1 MTKTLLKKFAKDTF
15 PNHFD
20 EIKHDINDGTI
31 DSLVD
36 FTSEYGFDTQIEV
49 IKWFEEWATNR
60 FKYKKSLIDDLL
72 DIINSV
78 YDDWNQYSDW
88 VNEDNY
94 FYIHISSKD
103 KTLEYQVFHHQ
114 DSDFHHQDSEFE
126 LDRTVK
132 IEFLH

>member
-15 PNHFD
+15 PNHFN
-20 EIKHDINDGTI
+20 EIKQDINDGTI

-72 DIINSV
+72 NIINDV
-78 YDDWNQYSDW
+78 YDDWNQYSDCID
-88 VNEDNY
+88 EDDY
-94 FYIHISSKD
+94 FYIHVSSKD
-103 KTLEYQVFHHQ
+103 KILEYQVFHKE
-114 DSDFHHQDSEFE
+114 DSKLE

-132 IEFLH
+132 IEFLR

>member
-15 PNHFD
+15 PNHFN
-20 EIKHDINDGTI
+20 EIKQDINDGTI

-72 DIINSV
+72 NIINYV

-88 VNEDNY
+88 VNEDDY
-94 FYIHISSKD
+94 FYIHVLSKD
-103 KTLEYQVFHHQ
+103 KILEYQVFHKE
-114 DSDFHHQDSEFE
+114 DSEFE

-132 IEFLH
+132 IEFLR

>member
-20 EIKHDINDGTI
+20 EIKQDINDGTI

-60 FKYKKSLIDDLL
+60 FKYKKSLINDILDL
-72 DIINSV
+72 ISYV
-78 YDDWNQYSDW
+78 YEDWNQYSDF
-88 VNEDNY
+88 VDEDDY
-94 FYIHISSKD
+94 FYIHVLSRD
-103 KTLEYQVFHHQ
+103 KTLEYQVFHK
-114 DSDFHHQDSEFE
+114 DDSEFE

-132 IEFLH
+132 IEFLR

>member
-20 EIKHDINDGTI
+20 EIKQDINDGTI

-49 IKWFEEWATNR
+49 VKWFEEWATNR
-60 FKYKKSLIDDLL
+60 FKYKKSLIIDLL
-72 DIINSV
+72 DIINDV
-78 YDDWNQYSDW
+78 YDDWNQYSNCVD
-88 VNEDNY
+88 EDDY
-94 FYIHISSKD
+94 FYIHVLSKD
-103 KTLEYQVFHHQ
+103 KTLEYQVFHR
-114 DSDFHHQDSEFE
+114 QDSEFE

>member
-20 EIKHDINDGTI
+20 EIKQDINDGTI

-49 IKWFEEWATNR
+49 VKWFEEWATNR
-60 FKYKKSLIDDLL
+60 FKYKKSLINDLL
-72 DIINSV
+72 DIINDV
-78 YDDWNQYSDW
+78 YDDWNQYSNCVD
-88 VNEDNY
+88 EDDY
-94 FYIHISSKD
+94 FYIHVLSKD
-103 KTLEYQVFHHQ
+103 KTLEYQVSHR
-114 DSDFHHQDSEFE
+114 QDSEFE

>member
-31 DSLVD
+31 DSLVG

-49 IKWFEEWATNR
+49 IKWFEKWATNR

-72 DIINSV
+72 DIINHV
-78 YDDWNQYSDW
+78 YDDWNEYSDW
-88 VNEDNY
+88 VNEDDY
-94 FYIHISSKD
+94 FYIHVLSKD
-103 KTLEYQVFHHQ
+103 KTLEYQVFHR
-114 DSDFHHQDSEFE
+114 QDSEFE

>member
-15 PNHFD
+15 PNHFN
-20 EIKHDINDGTI
+20 EIKQDINDGTI

-49 IKWFEEWATNR
+49 IKWFEEWATNH

-72 DIINSV
+72 NIINDV
-78 YDDWNQYSDW
+78 YDDWNQYSDCID
-88 VNEDNY
+88 EDDY
-94 FYIHISSKD
+94 FYIHVLSRD
-103 KTLEYQVFHHQ
+103 KTLEYQVFHKE
-114 DSDFHHQDSEFE
+114 DSELE

>member
-36 FTSEYGFDTQIEV
+36 FTSEYSFDTQIEV

-60 FKYKKSLIDDLL
+60 FKYKKSLINDLL
-72 DIINSV
+72 DIINYV
-78 YDDWNQYSDW
+78 YDDWNQYSDS
-88 VNEDNY
+88 VDEDDY
-94 FYIHISSKD
+94 FYIHILSKD
-103 KTLEYQVFHHQ
+103 KVLEYQVFHKE
-114 DSDFHHQDSEFE
+114 DSEFE

>member
-15 PNHFD
+15 PEDFN
-20 EIKHDINDGTI
+20 EIKQDINDGTI

-60 FKYKKSLIDDLL
+60 FKYKKSLINDLL
-72 DIINSV
+72 DIINDV
-78 YDDWNQYSDW
+78 YDDWNQYSNCVD
-88 VNEDNY
+88 EDDY
-94 FYIHISSKD
+94 FYIHVLSKD
-103 KTLEYQVFHHQ
+103 KTLEYQVFHR
-114 DSDFHHQDSEFE
+114 QDSEFE

>member
-15 PNHFD
+15 PNDFD
-20 EIKHDINDGTI
+20 EIKQDINDGII

-49 IKWFEEWATNR
+49 IKWFEEWATNH

-72 DIINSV
+72 NIINDV
-78 YDDWNQYSDW
+78 YDDWNQYSDCID
-88 VNEDNY
+88 EDDY
-94 FYIHISSKD
+94 FYINVSSKD
-103 KTLEYQVFHHQ
+103 KILEYQVFHKE
-114 DSDFHHQDSEFE
+114 DSKLE

-132 IEFLH
+132 IEFLR

>member
-20 EIKHDINDGTI
+20 EIKQDINDGTI

-49 IKWFEEWATNR
+49 VKWFEEWATNR
-60 FKYKKSLIDDLL
+60 FKYKKSLFNDLL
-72 DIINSV
+72 DIINDV
-78 YDDWNQYSDW
+78 YDDWNQYSNCVD
-88 VNEDNY
+88 EDDY
-94 FYIHISSKD
+94 FYIHVLSKD
-103 KTLEYQVFHHQ
+103 KTLEYQVFHR
-114 DSDFHHQDSEFE
+114 QDSEFE

>member
-60 FKYKKSLIDDLL
+60 FTYKKSLIDDLL
-72 DIINSV
+72 NIINYV
-78 YDDWNQYSDW
+78 YEDWNQYSDF
-88 VNEDNY
+88 VDEDDY
-94 FYIHISSKD
+94 FYIHVLSRD
-103 KTLEYQVFHHQ
+103 KTLEYQVFHK
-114 DSDFHHQDSEFE
+114 DNSEFE
-126 LDRTVK
+126 LNRTVK
-132 IEFLH
+132 IEFLG

>member
-15 PNHFD
+15 PNHFN
-20 EIKHDINDGTI
+20 EIKQDINDGTI

-60 FKYKKSLIDDLL
+60 FKYKKSLIDNLL
-72 DIINSV
+72 NIINDV
-78 YDDWNQYSDW
+78 YDDWNQYSDCID
-88 VNEDNY
+88 EDDY
-94 FYIHISSKD
+94 FYIHVLSKD
-103 KTLEYQVFHHQ
+103 KILEYQVFHKE
-114 DSDFHHQDSEFE
+114 DLKLK
-126 LDRTVK
+126 LDRIVK

>member
-15 PNHFD
+15 PNHFN
-20 EIKHDINDGTI
+20 EIKQDINDGTI

-49 IKWFEEWATNR
+49 VKWFEEWATNR

-72 DIINSV
+72 DIINYV
-78 YDDWNQYSDW
+78 YEDWNQYSDW
-88 VNEDNY
+88 VNEDDY
-94 FYIHISSKD
+94 FYIHILSKN
-103 KTLEYQVFHHQ
+103 KILEYQVFHR
-114 DSDFHHQDSEFE
+114 QDSEFE

>member
-15 PNHFD
+15 PEDFN
-20 EIKHDINDGTI
+20 EIKQDINDGTI

-49 IKWFEEWATNR
+49 VKWFEEWATNR
-60 FKYKKSLIDDLL
+60 FKYKKSLINDLL
-72 DIINSV
+72 DIINDV
-78 YDDWNQYSDW
+78 YDDWNQYSNCVD
-88 VNEDNY
+88 EDDY
-94 FYIHISSKD
+94 FYIHVLSKD
-103 KTLEYQVFHHQ
+103 KTLEYQVFHR
-114 DSDFHHQDSEFE
+114 QDSEFE

>member
-36 FTSEYGFDTQIEV
+36 FTSEYEFDTQIEV
-49 IKWFEEWATNR
+49 VKWFEEWATNR

-72 DIINSV
+72 DIINYV
-78 YDDWNQYSDW
+78 YEDWNQYSDW
-88 VNEDNY
+88 VNEDDY
-94 FYIHISSKD
+94 FYIHILSKN
-103 KTLEYQVFHHQ
+103 KILEYQVFHR
-114 DSDFHHQDSEFE
+114 QDSEFE

>member
-15 PNHFD
+15 PNDFD
-20 EIKHDINDGTI
+20 EIKQDINDGTI

-72 DIINSV
+72 NIINDV
-78 YDDWNQYSDW
+78 YDDWNQYSDCI
-88 VNEDNY
+88 DKDDY
-94 FYIHISSKD
+94 FYIHILSRD
-103 KTLEYQVFHHQ
+103 KTLEYQVFHK
-114 DSDFHHQDSEFE
+114 DDSEFE

-132 IEFLH
+132 IEFLR

>member
-15 PNHFD
+15 PNDFD
-20 EIKHDINDGTI
+20 EIKQDINDGTI

-49 IKWFEEWATNR
+49 VKWFEEWATNR

-72 DIINSV
+72 DIINDV
-78 YDDWNQYSDW
+78 YDDWNQYSDDMD
-88 VNEDNY
+88 EDDY
-94 FYIHISSKD
+94 FYIYVLSKD
-103 KTLEYQVFHHQ
+103 KTLEYQVFHRE
-114 DSDFHHQDSEFE
+114 DSELE

-132 IEFLH
+132 IEFLR

>member
-31 DSLVD
+31 DALVG

-72 DIINSV
+72 DIINYV
-78 YDDWNQYSDW
+78 YEDWNQYSDS
-88 VNEDNY
+88 VDEDDY
-94 FYIHISSKD
+94 FYIHILSKD
-103 KTLEYQVFHHQ
+103 KILEYQVFHR
-114 DSDFHHQDSEFE
+114 QDSEFE

>member
-15 PNHFD
+15 PEDFY
-20 EIKHDINDGTI
+20 EIKSDINDGTI

-49 IKWFEEWATNR
+49 IKWFEEWATNH

-72 DIINSV
+72 DIINDV
-78 YDDWNQYSDW
+78 YDDWNQYSDC
-88 VNEDNY
+88 VDEDDY
-94 FYIHISSKD
+94 FYIHILSKN
-103 KTLEYQVFHHQ
+103 KILEYQVFHR
-114 DSDFHHQDSEFE
+114 QDSEFE

>member
-15 PNHFD
+15 PNDFD
-20 EIKHDINDGTI
+20 EIKQDINDGTI

-49 IKWFEEWATNR
+49 IKWFEEWVTNR

-72 DIINSV
+72 NIINDV
-78 YDDWNQYSDW
+78 YEDWNQYSDW
-88 VNEDNY
+88 VDEDDY
-94 FYIHISSKD
+94 FYIHVLSKD
-103 KTLEYQVFHHQ
+103 KTLEYQVFHKE
-114 DSDFHHQDSEFE
+114 DSEFE

-132 IEFLH
+132 IEFLR

>member
-36 FTSEYGFDTQIEV
+36 FTSEYEFDTQIEV

-60 FKYKKSLIDDLL
+60 FKYKKSLINDLL
-72 DIINSV
+72 DIINDV

-88 VNEDNY
+88 VDEDDC
-94 FYIHISSKD
+94 FYIHVLSKD
-103 KTLEYQVFHHQ
+103 KILEYQVFHKE
-114 DSDFHHQDSEFE
+114 DSEFE

-132 IEFLH
+132 IEFLR

>member
-31 DSLVD
+31 DSLVG

-72 DIINSV
+72 DIINYV

-88 VNEDNY
+88 IDEDDY
-94 FYIHISSKD
+94 FYIHVSSKD
-103 KTLEYQVFHHQ
+103 KILEYQVFHR
-114 DSDFHHQDSEFE
+114 QDSEFE

>member
-15 PNHFD
+15 PNDFD
-20 EIKHDINDGTI
+20 EIKQDINDGTI

-49 IKWFEEWATNR
+49 VKWFEEWATNR

-72 DIINSV
+72 DIINDV
-78 YDDWNQYSDW
+78 YDDWNQYSNDMD
-88 VNEDNY
+88 EDDY
-94 FYIHISSKD
+94 FYIYVLSKD
-103 KTLEYQVFHHQ
+103 KTLEYQVFHRE
-114 DSDFHHQDSEFE
+114 DSELE

-132 IEFLH
+132 IEFLR

>member
-1 MTKTLLKKFAKDTF
+1 MTKTLFKKFAKDTF
-15 PNHFD
+15 PEDFD
-20 EIKHDINDGTI
+20 EIKSDINDGTI

-72 DIINSV
+72 DIINDV
-78 YDDWNQYSDW
+78 YDDWNQYSDC
-88 VNEDNY
+88 VDEDDY
-94 FYIHISSKD
+94 FYIHVLSRD
-103 KTLEYQVFHHQ
+103 KTLEYQVFHK
-114 DSDFHHQDSEFE
+114 DDSEFE

-132 IEFLH
+132 IEFLR

>member
-20 EIKHDINDGTI
+20 EIKQDINDGTI

-36 FTSEYGFDTQIEV
+36 FTSEYGFDTQIEIV
-49 IKWFEEWATNR
+49 KWFEEWATNR

-72 DIINSV
+72 NIINDV
-78 YDDWNQYSDW
+78 YDDWNQYSDCID
-88 VNEDNY
+88 EDDY
-94 FYIHISSKD
+94 FYIHVSSKD
-103 KTLEYQVFHHQ
+103 KILEYQVFHKE
-114 DSDFHHQDSEFE
+114 DSKLE

-132 IEFLH
+132 IEFLR

>member
-15 PNHFD
+15 PNHFN
-20 EIKHDINDGTI
+20 EIKQDINDGTI

-36 FTSEYGFDTQIEV
+36 FTSEYRFDTQIEV

-60 FKYKKSLIDDLL
+60 FKYKKSLINDLL
-72 DIINSV
+72 DIINDV
-78 YDDWNQYSDW
+78 YDDWNQYSNCVD
-88 VNEDNY
+88 EDDY
-94 FYIHISSKD
+94 FYIHVLSKD
-103 KTLEYQVFHHQ
+103 KTLEYQVFHR
-114 DSDFHHQDSEFE
+114 QDSEFE

>member
-20 EIKHDINDGTI
+20 EIKQDINDGTI

-60 FKYKKSLIDDLL
+60 FKYKKSLINDILDL
-72 DIINSV
+72 ISYV
-78 YDDWNQYSDW
+78 YEDWNQYSDF
-88 VNEDNY
+88 VDEDDY
-94 FYIHISSKD
+94 FYIHVLSRD
-103 KTLEYQVFHHQ
+103 KTLEYQVFHR
-114 DSDFHHQDSEFE
+114 QDSEFE
-126 LDRTVK
+126 LDRNVK
-132 IEFLH
+132 IEFLR

>member
-15 PNHFD
+15 PEDFD
-20 EIKHDINDGTI
+20 EIKSDINDGTI

-72 DIINSV
+72 DIINDV
-78 YDDWNQYSDW
+78 YDDWNQYSDC
-88 VNEDNY
+88 VDEDDY
-94 FYIHISSKD
+94 FYIHVSSKD
-103 KTLEYQVFHHQ
+103 KILEYQVFHKE
-114 DSDFHHQDSEFE
+114 DSKLE

-132 IEFLH
+132 IEFLR

>member
-15 PNHFD
+15 PNDFD
-20 EIKHDINDGTI
+20 EIKQDINDGTI

-72 DIINSV
+72 NIINDV
-78 YDDWNQYSDW
+78 YDDWNQYSDCID
-88 VNEDNY
+88 EDDY
-94 FYIHISSKD
+94 FYIHVSSKD
-103 KTLEYQVFHHQ
+103 KILEYQVFHKE
-114 DSDFHHQDSEFE
+114 DSKLE

-132 IEFLH
+132 IEFLR